1 MEYNSTRGK
10 MIISEYGRN
19 IQKMVEF
26 IVELEDREKRSRM
39 ARVLI
44 NIMAQMHP
52 EMRDAGDLKRK
63 LWDHLHIMADFK
75 LDVDSPYPAPSP
87 QALAAKPQRIPYTQE
102 DILYKPYGKN
112 IARIIEKAVEYEE
125 GPEKEAFTK
134 TIANHLKK
142 AYLNWNR
149 DSVNDELITKHLA
162 VLSHGKLKL
171 SEDFRLNNTT
181 DILARNKKKKF
192 EGKPKNNQPGSNSTN
207 RPRRPFPGK
216 SN

>member
-63 LWDHLHIMADFK
+63 LWD
-75 LDVDSPYPAPSP
+75 
-87 QALAAKPQRIPYTQE
+87 
-102 DILYKPYGKN
+102 
-112 IARIIEKAVEYEE
+112 
-125 GPEKEAFTK
+125 
-134 TIANHLKK
+134 
-142 AYLNWNR
+142 
-149 DSVNDELITKHLA
+149 
-162 VLSHGKLKL
+162 
-171 SEDFRLNNTT
+171 
-181 DILARNKKKKF
+181 
-192 EGKPKNNQPGSNSTN
+192 
-207 RPRRPFPGK
+207 
-216 SN
+216 